1 MRVTIGTR
9 MRPDGRRED
18 RGNARPH
25 GGNSSKTWAA
35 AHKLDMVGASPTS
48 CLFAIEGVI
57 E

>member
-1 MRVTIGTR
+1 MRVTKWRKNETR
-9 MRPDGRRED
+9 RLAQGRL
-18 RGNARPH
+18 H

-35 AHKLDMVGASPTS
+35 GHKLDMVGASPTS